1 MTTLPQTTP
10 VRVPRSVSGSPLA
23 GPSGAMMAGGAG
35 MLPPPGG
42 LTGGDVMRVIRQNL
56 WLIILAVIAG
66 GICGYLVNNYYL
78 VKYHSRYKT
87 SGLMMVRSLSE
98 LPEPGSR
105 RTTPGI
111 EETQMLQA
119 THAGTIM
126 HEGLFL
132 QAMSEPGGKIRE
144 TAWFASFQNEADP
157 MAEMKKDLR
166 ANLRVTPSKS
176 SRLIEIEMTT
186 SDPKDAKKIIEEL
199 GDLHIRN
206 YADRHRKDEN
216 EAVGLMTKEKRFL
229 QLELDEEVNKQL
241 GELESS
247 LGSDTVEVSAN
258 YNGKRMMLDRML
270 QERSQINSQLAGLN
284 AQLNGMETDV
294 RDGRTPSEV
303 QTLLSRDGRYLSAK
317 QRLDD
322 MDVEIDQLAIKLG
335 EGHDLVV
342 SYKKRREGYR
352 QKLDEIREELKADY
366 TETYRSQLRNQ
377 VNAYNANGNVIDQEI
392 DKLSRSLGDLN
403 NKMQRYRVLLEKE
416 RRLRDKINAMEAE
429 IRMISQFR
437 VATNWAQVEW
447 SSKPQN
453 PDFPSFPKLPITMA
467 VAMMLSLALSV
478 GIAFL
483 RELTDT
489 TVRSPR
495 DVAKVGQLTLLGL
508 IPHEQDDPQ
517 AQGARL
523 PLSILDAPNSH
534 IAEQFRQIR
543 TRLQYAHSLDTTRSL
558 LITSPSPED
567 GKSTVACNIAAS
579 LALNGRRIL
588 LVDANFRRPQLNTL
602 FNVPNEQGFGDALS
616 DLDKMPEC
624 VRPTEVPNLSLM
636 VAGTRPVNPTELL
649 ESQFFIDFIE
659 RALEE
664 FDHVIFDSGPLL
676 MVSESVAMAPR
687 VDGVITVVRARG
699 NSRGLLQRLRDEL
712 RKVKADHLGVVLNAV
727 RSQGGGYYG
736 RNIKSYYAYQN
747 A

>member
-1 MTTLPQTTP
+1 MVTH
-10 VRVPRSVSGSPLA
+10 SG
-23 GPSGAMMAGGAG
+23 GAMAAGGIA
-35 MLPPPGG
+35 PPPGG
-42 LTGGDVMRVIRQNL
+42 LTTSDVMRVIRQNL

-66 GICGYLVNNYYL
+66 GVCGYLVNNYYL
-78 VKYHSRYKT
+78 LKHHSRFKT
-87 SGLMMVRSLSE
+87 SGLLMVRSMGE
-98 LPEPGSR
+98 IPEPGTR
-105 RTTPGI
+105 ARTPGN
-111 EETQMLQA
+111 EELQTLQA
-119 THAGTIM
+119 THAGILL
-126 HEGLFL
+126 HESLFIQL
-132 QAMSEPGGKIRE
+132 MSEGGEKIRQ
-144 TAWFASFQNEADP
+144 TNWYASFMKLPDDKER
-157 MAEMKKDLR
+157 MAEMKKSLR
-166 ANLRVTPSKS
+166 DNLRIVPRQS
-176 SRLIEIEMTT
+176 SRLLELEMTT
-186 SDPKDAKKIIEEL
+186 AVPEDGKVILEEL
-199 GDLHIRN
+199 GNLHIRN
-206 YADRHRKDEN
+206 FAQQHRNTEN
-216 EAVGLMTKEKRFL
+216 EAVALMTKERRFL

-241 GELESS
+241 RELESV
-247 LGSDTVEVSAN
+247 LGADTVELSAN
-258 YNGKRMMLDRML
+258 YNGKRIMLDRML

-284 AQLNGMETDV
+284 AQLKGLEADI
-294 RDGRTPSEV
+294 RDGRTPAEV
-303 QTLLSRDGRYLSAK
+303 QQLLSRDGRYLTAK

-322 MDVEIDQLAIKLG
+322 MDVEIDQLALKLG

-342 SYKKRREGYR
+342 SYKKRREGYQR
-352 QKLDEIREELKADY
+352 KLDEIREELKADY
-366 TETYRSQLRNQ
+366 TETYRSQLTNQ
-377 VNAYNANGNVIDQEI
+377 VNAYNANGNVIDQET
-392 DKLSRSLGDLN
+392 DKLSRSLSDLN
-403 NKMQRYRVLLEKE
+403 MKMQQYRVLQEKE
-416 RRLRDKINAMEAE
+416 RRLRDKINTMEAE
-429 IRMISQFR
+429 IRTVSQFR
-437 VATNWAQVEW
+437 VASNWSPVEW
-447 SSKPQN
+447 TSRPEK

-467 VAMMLSLALSV
+467 VAMMLSLALSL

-517 AQGARL
+517 TAGARL

-558 LITSPSPED
+558 LVTSPSPED
-567 GKSTVACNIAAS
+567 GKSTVACNLAAA

-602 FNVPNEQGFGDALS
+602 FNVPNENGFGDALS

-649 ESQFFIDFIE
+649 ESQFFIDFVE

-712 RKVKADHLGVVLNAV
+712 RRVKADHLGVVLNAV

-747 A
+747 T